1 MDSLRGAL
9 SDRGSLFLSILLDQA
24 CRCGRLAAGAAG
36 VSEVVALR
44 GINPHTWVVSPGCAL
59 LAGCRCRPVLRDD
72 MPHNALMWGHGG
84 KRARNPRS

>member
-9 SDRGSLFLSILLDQA
+9 SHRASLFLLILLDQA

-36 VSEVVALR
+36 VSGVVALR
-44 GINPHTWVVSPGCAL
+44 GIDPHTWVASPGSAL

-72 MPHNALMWGHGG
+72 TPHDALMWWHGG